1 MNANAAGSTFLKPK
15 GGWLR
20 RRAQQAVRASF
31 ERAYRQVQVDPAHY
45 LVQLRRAH
53 GLPIVSFRDMFSIPT
68 PVVNYLAEHT
78 VTASMKM
85 ALAEGAGTG
94 LGGVLAVVPD
104 AGLLAAITV
113 RMIQKLS
120 LIHGFEY
127 ASEDEVADLWIAM
140 ATAAGVDLGKDVLR
154 KEVIERFVP
163 RLIEQIAV
171 RAGSDLVERG
181 LACLVP
187 VVSSVVGGTLN
198 YYFVREW
205 GRRAH
210 RHFREKHLL
219 FRQMSKQ
226 EIAGR
231 EVNPRLNVVQENTSL
246 ALAAMDPPTTIS

>member
-1 MNANAAGSTFLKPK
+1 MLECIETNMSPDPSYAQPQ

-20 RRAQQAVRASF
+20 RRAQQAMRTGF
-31 ERAYRQVQVDPAHY
+31 ESAYRRVQVDPTQY
-45 LVQLRRAH
+45 LLQLRRAH
-53 GLPIVSFRDMFSIPT
+53 GLPIMSFRDMFSIPT
-68 PVVNYLAEHT
+68 PVVDYLAESA
-78 VTASMKM
+78 VAASMKM

-94 LGGVLAVVPD
+94 LAGVLAIVPD
-104 AGLLAAITV
+104 AGLLAVITV

-127 ASEDEVADLWIAM
+127 ASEDEVADLWIAT
-140 ATAAGVDLGKDVLR
+140 ATAAGVDLGKDFLR

-181 LACLVP
+181 LARLVP
-187 VVSSVVGGTLN
+187 VLSSVVGGTLN

-219 FRQMSKQ
+219 FRSQVHLS
-226 EIAGR
+226 AAR
-231 EVNPRLNVVQENTSL
+231 PVL
-246 ALAAMDPPTTIS
+246 ALPGGDAL

>member
-1 MNANAAGSTFLKPK
+1 MLVNMKANATADPICFQSA

-20 RRAQQAVRASF
+20 RRAQQAMRAGF
-31 ERAYRQVQVDPAHY
+31 ERAYRRVQVDPARY
-45 LVQLRRAH
+45 LVDLRRAH
-53 GLPIVSFRDMFSIPT
+53 GLPITSFRDMFSIPA
-68 PVVNYLAEHT
+68 PVVDYLAGST
-78 VTASMKM
+78 VAASMKM

-94 LGGVLAVVPD
+94 LVGVLSIVPD

-127 ASEDEVADLWIAM
+127 ASEEEVADLWIAM
-140 ATAAGVDLGKDVLR
+140 ATAAGVDLGKDLLR

-163 RLIEQIAV
+163 RLIERIALT
-171 RAGSDLVERG
+171 AGSDLVERG
-181 LACLVP
+181 LARMVP
-187 VVSSVVGGTLN
+187 VLSSVVGGTLN

-219 FRQMSKQ
+219 FRSQRYLPSRT
-226 EIAGR
+226 EI
-231 EVNPRLNVVQENTSL
+231 EVRNQVESSDR
-246 ALAAMDPPTTIS
+246 

>member
-1 MNANAAGSTFLKPK
+1 MLECIEANMSPDPSYAKPQ

-20 RRAQQAVRASF
+20 RRAQQAMRTGLWS
-31 ERAYRQVQVDPAHY
+31 AYRRVQVDPAQY
-45 LVQLRRAH
+45 LLQLRRAH
-53 GLPIVSFRDMFSIPT
+53 GLPIMSFRDMFSIPT
-68 PVVNYLAEHT
+68 PVIDYLAERA
-78 VTASMKM
+78 VAASMKM

-94 LGGVLAVVPD
+94 LGGALTIVPD

-140 ATAAGVDLGKDVLR
+140 ATAAGVDLGKDFLR

-181 LACLVP
+181 LARLVP
-187 VVSSVVGGTLN
+187 VLSSVVGGTLN

-219 FRQMSKQ
+219 FRSQ
-226 EIAGR
+226 GR
-231 EVNPRLNVVQENTSL
+231 L
-246 ALAAMDPPTTIS
+246 LAAPALPLLGSGPS